1 MSSRPAFTRSVR
13 LAVCGVIAAL
23 LAVLALAGVA
33 FGDEADAPDSPDKD
47 KAAEKKELVE
57 GTPCALDTIA
67 CVAVKDSLAWLI
79 KDGEITHGP
88 VKISTGGPGKET
100 PLGSHVVQWKNKNHK
115 SGEFKTPDGQPSPMP
130 FAVFFAE
137 GGIAFHE
144 GKLARQSSG
153 CVRLRN
159 KDAQEF
165 YDFLKLGDKV
175 EVVA

>member
-1 MSSRPAFTRSVR
+1 MSSRPALTRSVR
-13 LAVCGVIAAL
+13 LVVCGVIAAL
-23 LAVLALAGVA
+23 LAVLAFAGAA
-33 FGDEADAPDSPDKD
+33 FADEADTPA
-47 KAAEKKELVE
+47 AAEKKELVE

-79 KDGEITHGP
+79 KEGEVVHGP

-130 FAVFFAE
+130 YAVFFAE

-153 CVRLRN
+153 CVRLRM